1 MWPNSKVIM
10 LCFRNTLKWT
20 ISYNKISYNKISII
34 TTFRNITK
42 EGIQWQIHYN
52 KKIKTNWTK
61 VKISHKSNIKDNN
74 RFHTAYC
81 NRKNNFVIYHL
92 RILPLIEV
100 LNKKVAALWSSMIV
114 KKIFIKGFYRRS
126 LIKL

>member
-1 MWPNSKVIM
+1 MWPNLKVIM
-10 LCFRNTLKWT
+10 LCFRNTLEWT
-20 ISYNKISYNKISII
+20 ISYNKISYNKIII

-61 VKISHKSNIKDNN
+61 VKISRKSSIKDNN

-100 LNKKVAALWSSMIV
+100 LNKKVAAQWSSMIV